1 MTKKITKSLVKTFG
15 CRLNLLESELI
26 EQNINSSQNK
36 TLVVNTCAVTNEAVK
51 QAKQFVRKTSRENP
65 GLKIIATGCAVQT
78 NFEEWSKMPEIFK
91 TIGNTEKLKKE
102 TWQNLGNNNS
112 LVSDIMIETKA
123 NPFFVSGFKER
134 TRAFLQIQ
142 QGCDHRCTFC
152 IIPFGRGNSRSV
164 PVNEVIDNAQKLID
178 FGHNEIVLTGVDI
191 TSWGKDLENRPSLGS
206 LVKLILKK
214 VIGLKRLRL
223 SSIDPAEID
232 FDLMDALSTQE
243 KLMPH
248 LHLSI
253 QHGNDLILKRM
264 KRRHLAR
271 DVVRFVEQARKNR
284 PGIVLGADF
293 ISGFPT
299 ENCEAHL
306 SSLKLINDL
315 EICWGHIFPYSPRN
329 GSPAAKMPQIESK
342 LRKDRAKELRIACNK
357 NSKSWMKSQVGSI
370 ANVLMES
377 GNSGRCEYF
386 STVKTNSIFQRGT
399 IQKLKINK
407 MNHDS
412 LQGVSIENHQK
423 EIYELV

>member
-1 MTKKITKSLVKTFG
+1 MSQKTKNNVVKTFG

-26 EQNINSSQNK
+26 EQSIKSSENK
-36 TLVVNTCAVTNEAVK
+36 TLVVNTCAVTNEAEK
-51 QAKQFVRKTSRENP
+51 QAKQYIRKIYREDP
-65 GLKIIATGCAVQT
+65 TLKIIATGCAVQT
-78 NFEEWSKMPEIFK
+78 NIKDWSSMPEIFK
-91 TIGNTEKLKKE
+91 TIGNSEKLKKE
-102 TWQNLGNNNS
+102 TWENVENS
-112 LVSDIMIETKA
+112 VSIVSDIMEEKKA

-152 IIPFGRGNSRSV
+152 IIPYGRGNSRSV
-164 PVNEVIDNAQKLID
+164 GLDEIIINAQKLID

-191 TSWGKDLENRPSLGS
+191 TSWGKDFENHLSLGF
-206 LVKLILKK
+206 LVKTLLKK

-232 FDLMDALSTQE
+232 FDLMEALSTEE

-253 QHGNDLILKRM
+253 QHGDDLILKRM

-284 PGIVLGADF
+284 PGLVLGADF

-299 ENCEAHL
+299 ENINAHK
-306 SSLKLINDL
+306 SSLKLITDL
-315 EICWGHIFPYSPRN
+315 EICWGHIFPYSPRS
-329 GSPAAKMPQIESK
+329 GSPAAKMPQVDTII
-342 LRKDRAKELRIACNK
+342 RKDRAKELRVQCQK
-357 NSKSWMKSQVGSI
+357 NTKKWMKKQIGSY

-377 GNSGRCEYF
+377 NNSGHCEYF
-386 STVKTNSIFQRGT
+386 SNVKTKTKFPKGS
-399 IQKLKINK
+399 IQKLKIKRINDTFLEGVQTENK
-407 MNHDS
+407 KDR
-412 LQGVSIENHQK
+412 
-423 EIYELV
+423 YELV

>member
-1 MTKKITKSLVKTFG
+1 MSQKIKNNLVKTFG

-26 EQNINSSQNK
+26 EQSIKSSENK
-36 TLVVNTCAVTNEAVK
+36 TLVVNTCAVTNEAEK
-51 QAKQFVRKTSRENP
+51 QAKQYIRKIHRENP
-65 GLKIIATGCAVQT
+65 TLKIIATGCAVQT
-78 NFEEWSKMPEIFK
+78 NANDWSSMPEVFK
-91 TIGNTEKLKKE
+91 TIGNSEKLKKE
-102 TWQNLGNNNS
+102 TWENLENPNS
-112 LVSDIMIETKA
+112 IISDIMTEKKA

-152 IIPFGRGNSRSV
+152 IIPYGRGNSRSV
-164 PVNEVIDNAQKLID
+164 GIEKIISNAQKLID

-191 TSWGKDLENRPSLGS
+191 TSWGKDFQNQQNLGS
-206 LVKLILKK
+206 LVKTLLKR

-232 FDLMDALSTQE
+232 YDLMEVLSTEE

-253 QHGNDLILKRM
+253 QHGDDLILKRM

-284 PGIVLGADF
+284 PGLVLGADF

-299 ENCEAHL
+299 EDNNAHK
-306 SSLKLINDL
+306 SSLKLIADL
-315 EICWGHIFPYSPRN
+315 EICWGHIFPYSPRS
-329 GSPAAKMPQIESK
+329 GSPAAKMPQVDSN
-342 LRKDRAKELRIACNK
+342 LRKNRAKELRLQCQK
-357 NSKSWMKSQVGSI
+357 NTRLWMKKQIGSY

-377 GNSGRCEYF
+377 STSGHCEYF
-386 STVKTNSIFQRGT
+386 SNVKTKTKFPKGS
-399 IQKLKINK
+399 IQKLKINRIK
-407 MNHDS
+407 DTF
-412 LQGVSIENHQK
+412 LEGVLTENK
-423 EIYELV
+423 KDRYELV

>member
-1 MTKKITKSLVKTFG
+1 MSQKIKNNLVKTFG

-26 EQNINSSQNK
+26 EQSIKSSENK
-36 TLVVNTCAVTNEAVK
+36 TLVVNTCAVTNEAEK
-51 QAKQFVRKTSRENP
+51 QAKQYIRKIHRENP
-65 GLKIIATGCAVQT
+65 TLKIIATGCAVQT
-78 NFEEWSKMPEIFK
+78 NANDWSSMPEVFK
-91 TIGNTEKLKKE
+91 TIGNSEKLKKE
-102 TWQNLGNNNS
+102 TWENLENPNS
-112 LVSDIMIETKA
+112 IISDIMTEKKA

-152 IIPFGRGNSRSV
+152 IIPYGRGNSRSV
-164 PVNEVIDNAQKLID
+164 GIEKIISNAQKLID

-191 TSWGKDLENRPSLGS
+191 TSWGKDFQNQQNLGS
-206 LVKLILKK
+206 LVKTLLKR

-232 FDLMDALSTQE
+232 YDLMEVLSTEE

-253 QHGNDLILKRM
+253 QHGDDLILKRM

-284 PGIVLGADF
+284 PGLVLGADF

-299 ENCEAHL
+299 EDNNAHK
-306 SSLKLINDL
+306 SSLKLIADL
-315 EICWGHIFPYSPRN
+315 EICWGHIFPYSPRS
-329 GSPAAKMPQIESK
+329 GSPAAKMPQVDSN
-342 LRKDRAKELRIACNK
+342 LRKNRAKELRLQCQK
-357 NSKSWMKSQVGSI
+357 NTKLWMKKQIGSY

-377 GNSGRCEYF
+377 STSGHCEYF
-386 STVKTNSIFQRGT
+386 SNVKTKTKFPKGS
-399 IQKLKINK
+399 IQKLKINRIK
-407 MNHDS
+407 DTF
-412 LQGVSIENHQK
+412 LEGVLTENK
-423 EIYELV
+423 KDRYELV